1 MIVEITD
8 FGDEN
13 NQKFVEYAIL
23 GLSLNQ
29 LEFLNDNLEEQTT
42 IEEGVFK
49 LKMYFSDELYPF
61 QSDVAKFKLDDF
73 IAREELEMTLF
84 ISSFLDEM

>member
-8 FGDEN
+8 YGDEN

-23 GLSLNQ
+23 GLSSNQ

-84 ISSFLDEM
+84 ISSFLDDM

>member
-1 MIVEITD
+1 MLES
-8 FGDEN
+8 
-13 NQKFVEYAIL
+13 QKFVEYAIL